1 MFEALTERAT
11 RLAQAR
17 AKARRAELCVAL
29 ADRLPPGVRAEDV
42 AAGVRLSGRA
52 LRRRLARDRG
62 LAASI
67 AGALK

>member
-1 MFEALTERAT
+1 MLDALTERAA

-17 AKARRAELCVAL
+17 AKARRQELCAAL
-29 ADRLPPGVRAEDV
+29 AQRLPPGVRAEDI

-52 LRRRLARDRG
+52 LRRRLARDRA
-62 LAASI
+62 LASSI